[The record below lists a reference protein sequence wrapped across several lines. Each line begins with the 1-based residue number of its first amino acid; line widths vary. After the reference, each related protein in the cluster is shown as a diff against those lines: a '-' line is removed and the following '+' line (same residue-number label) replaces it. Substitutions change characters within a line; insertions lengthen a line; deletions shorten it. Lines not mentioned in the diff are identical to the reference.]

1 MSGPGGNPVE
11 GGVVASRPPLQVK
24 RNAKAEMIFKVETI
38 FKIVNDSGVATP
50 ILLEKVT
57 KAHSVHGDGTQP
69 QGEGI

>member
-24 RNAKAEMIFKVETI
+24 RHARVEMISKVNK
-38 FKIVNDSGVATP
+38 FNGVATP
-50 ILLEKVT
+50 RFLEKVT
-57 KAHSVHGDGTQP
+57 KVFVMHSVHGDGTQP